1 MHLTSDKRIWIPDD
15 DDWINWSGDY
25 EQAQFNDVMPHIS
38 KWDVALDVG
47 AHVGIWSTRL
57 AQKFKRVIA
66 FEPVPKHIECW
77 KRNMSKFISEQ
88 SEWGNI
94 SILETVALG
103 HENGTAPMKVPNT
116 TNTGMASLVHE
127 SNQKTGDR
135 WVQPEWETFPE
146 IVVETRTLDS
156 YEFDQLDFIKIDVE
170 WFELRVLQ
178 GAENTIR
185 KHKPIMYI
193 EMSDTE
199 AYTFMKNLDLD
210 YRIFYANGADRLY
223 KIDTSREWKQYII
236 EIKPRIDTLKRVL
249 KNAKCP
255 SSK

>member
-1 MHLTSDKRIWIPDD
+1 MFKNKEWDMH
-15 DDWINWSGDY
+15 
-25 EQAQFNDVMPHIS
+25 E
-38 KWDVALDVG
+38 
-47 AHVGIWSTRL
+47 
-57 AQKFKRVIA
+57 
-66 FEPVPKHIECW
+66 
-77 KRNMSKFISEQ
+77 
-88 SEWGNI
+88 NI

-103 HENGTAPMKVPNT
+103 HENGTATMKVPNT

-127 SNQKTGDR
+127 RSPTDRPR

-170 WFELRVLQ
+170 CFELRVLQ
-178 GAENTIR
+178 GAKNTIR

-210 YRIFYANGADRLY
+210 YRILYSHGADRLY
-223 KIDTSREWKQYII
+223 KVDTSREWKQH
-236 EIKPRIDTLKRVL
+236 IKKIDKLKGVL
-249 KNAKCP
+249 KDAKGL
-255 SSK
+255 KLK

>member
-1 MHLTSDKRIWIPDD
+1 MHLTSDKKIFVPDD
-15 DDWINWSGDY
+15 EDWHKWGAAY
-25 EQAQFNDVMPHIS
+25 EQDEFDEVIEYIS
-38 KWDVALDVG
+38 KRDVALDIG
-47 AHVGIWSTRL
+47 AHVGIWTRRL
-57 AQKFKRVIA
+57 AEKFEHVYC

-77 KRNMSKFISEQ
+77 KRNMSNFISEH

-94 SILETVALG
+94 STLETVALG
-103 HENGTAPMKVPNT
+103 HENGTAVMKVPNT

-127 SNQKTGDR
+127 SKQWTGDR
-135 WVQPEWETFPE
+135 WVQPEWENFPKIE
-146 IVVETRTLDS
+146 VKTRTLDS

-193 EMSDTE
+193 EIHDTE

-210 YRIFYANGADRLY
+210 YRILYSHGADRLY
-223 KIDTSREWKQYII
+223 KVDTSREWKQH
-236 EIKPRIDTLKRVL
+236 IKKIDKLKGVL
-249 KNAKCP
+249 KNAKCL

>member
-15 DDWINWSGDY
+15 DDWVNWSGNF
-25 EQAQFNDVMPHIS
+25 EQGEFNDVMPHIS

-77 KRNMSKFISEQ
+77 KQNMSKFISEH

-94 SILETVALG
+94 STLETVALG

-135 WVQPEWETFPE
+135 WVQPEWENFPKIE
-146 IVVETRTLDS
+146 VKTRTLDS

-170 WFELRVLQ
+170 CFELRVLQ
-178 GAENTIR
+178 GAKNTIK

-193 EMSDTE
+193 EMNDPA
-199 AYTFMKNLDLD
+199 AYIFMKNLDLG
-210 YRIFYANGADRLY
+210 YNIFYASELNRLY
-223 KIDTSREWKQYII
+223 KAVENRTYSQSISQMLHYSKHREKIEKNII
-236 EIKPRIDTLKRVL
+236 
-249 KNAKCP
+249 
-255 SSK
+255 

>member
-15 DDWINWSGDY
+15 DDWVNWGGNY
-25 EQAQFNDVMPHIS
+25 EQDQFNEVMPHVS

-47 AHVGIWSTRL
+47 AHVGIWSMRL
-57 AQKFKRVIA
+57 AQRFKKVYA

-77 KRNMSKFISEQ
+77 KENMSMFKNK
-88 SEWGNI
+88 EWDMHENI

-116 TNTGMASLVHE
+116 TNTGMASLVYE
-127 SNQKTGDR
+127 VFNQRTGAR
-135 WVQPEWETFPE
+135 WVQPGWDKFPE

-156 YEFDQLDFIKIDVE
+156 YEFDVLDFIKIDVE

-185 KHKPIMYI
+185 KHKPVIYI
-193 EMSDTE
+193 EMHDTE
-199 AYTFMKNLDLD
+199 GFNFMKNLDLD
-210 YRIFYANGADRLY
+210 YRSLYAHGADRLY
-223 KIDTSREWKQYII
+223 KVDTSREWKQH
-236 EIKPRIDTLKRVL
+236 IKKIDNLKGVL
-249 KNAKCP
+249 KSVK
-255 SSK
+255 

>member
-1 MHLTSDKRIWIPDD
+1 
-15 DDWINWSGDY
+15 
-25 EQAQFNDVMPHIS
+25 
-38 KWDVALDVG
+38 
-47 AHVGIWSTRL
+47 
-57 AQKFKRVIA
+57 
-66 FEPVPKHIECW
+66 
-77 KRNMSKFISEQ
+77 
-88 SEWGNI
+88 
-94 SILETVALG
+94 
-103 HENGTAPMKVPNT
+103 MKVPNT

-135 WVQPEWETFPE
+135 WVQSEWENFPKIE
-146 IVVETRTLDS
+146 VKTRTLDS

-210 YRIFYANGADRLY
+210 YRILYSHGADRLY
-223 KIDTSREWKQYII
+223 KVDTSREWKQH
-236 EIKPRIDTLKRVL
+236 IKKIDKLKGVL
-249 KNAKCP
+249 KHTKQ
-255 SSK
+255 KV

>member
-15 DDWINWSGDY
+15 DDWVNWGGNY
-25 EQAQFNDVMPHIS
+25 EQDQFNEVMPHVS
-38 KWDVALDVG
+38 NRDVALDIG
-47 AHVGIWSTRL
+47 AHVGIWSMRL
-57 AQKFKRVIA
+57 AQNFKRVIA

-77 KRNMSKFISEQ
+77 KKNMSNFISEQ

-94 SILETVALG
+94 STLETVALG
-103 HENGTAPMKVPNT
+103 HENGTATMKVPNT

-135 WVQPEWETFPE
+135 WVQPEWETFPN
-146 IVVETRTLDS
+146 IQVKTKTLDS
-156 YEFDQLDFIKIDVE
+156 YEFHQLDFIKIDVE

-185 KHKPIMYI
+185 KHKPIIYI
-193 EMSDTE
+193 EMHDTE
-199 AYTFMKNLDLD
+199 GFNFMKNLDLD
-210 YRIFYANGADRLY
+210 YRILYSHGADRLY
-223 KIDTSREWKQYII
+223 KVDTSREWKQH
-236 EIKPRIDTLKRVL
+236 IKKIDNLKGAL
-249 KNAKCP
+249 KNAKCL

>member
-1 MHLTSDKRIWIPDD
+1 
-15 DDWINWSGDY
+15 
-25 EQAQFNDVMPHIS
+25 
-38 KWDVALDVG
+38 
-47 AHVGIWSTRL
+47 
-57 AQKFKRVIA
+57 
-66 FEPVPKHIECW
+66 
-77 KRNMSKFISEQ
+77 
-88 SEWGNI
+88 
-94 SILETVALG
+94 
-103 HENGTAPMKVPNT
+103 MKVPNT

>member
-15 DDWINWSGDY
+15 EDWINWSGDY
-25 EQAQFNDVMPHIS
+25 EQAQFNDVMTHIS

-57 AQKFKRVIA
+57 AQKFKRVIS

-77 KRNMSKFISEQ
+77 KRNMSKFISEH

-94 SILETVALG
+94 STLETVALG

-116 TNTGMASLVHE
+116 TNTGMASLVYE
-127 SNQKTGDR
+127 VFNQRTGAR

-185 KHKPIMYI
+185 KHKPIIYI
-193 EMSDTE
+193 EMHDIE
-199 AYTFMKNLDLD
+199 GYTFMKNLDLG
-210 YRIFYANGADRLY
+210 YRIFYSHGVNRLY
-223 KIDTSREWKQYII
+223 KRDTSPIYTKHVNKINDLL
-236 EIKPRIDTLKRVL
+236 EILNYEKIHD
-249 KNAKCP
+249 
-255 SSK
+255 